1 MLCSTFF
8 KLLKIQTKLSC
19 SVGFSNEANV
29 YIHWPY
35 CRRKCNY
42 CNFNKY
48 LEKESEREK
57 MVACLVKEW
66 TTLKTQEGITGAQTI
81 FFGGGTPS
89 LMKPSDVEK
98 ILRQAKILWPSF
110 GNCFSSILIYSFS
123 SLM

>member
-57 MVACLVKEW
+57 MVAWVESNHASGSRTECS
-66 TTLKTQEGITGAQTI
+66 TLASG
-81 FFGGGTPS
+81 
-89 LMKPSDVEK
+89 
-98 ILRQAKILWPSF
+98 
-110 GNCFSSILIYSFS
+110 
-123 SLM
+123 